1 MDPNI
6 KARIINFHEKG
17 WTNQRIAALFTI
29 HEETVVEVLNGAE
42 PVKKK
47 TVDVVEGKK
56 PKIKKISK
64 K

>member
-6 KARIINFHEKG
+6 KARIIDFHEKG

-29 HEETVVEVLNGAE
+29 HEETIVEVLKGAE

-47 TVDVVEGKK
+47 TVDAVEEKQ
-56 PKIKKISK
+56 PKVSKISK